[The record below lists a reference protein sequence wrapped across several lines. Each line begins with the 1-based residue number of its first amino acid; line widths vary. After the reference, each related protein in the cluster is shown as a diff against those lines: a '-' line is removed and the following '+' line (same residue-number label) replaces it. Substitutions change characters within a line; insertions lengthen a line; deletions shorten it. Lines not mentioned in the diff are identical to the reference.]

1 MSNRK
6 ALVILLTI
14 AILVVSATTVIAS
27 SRRNGKPP
35 ETNEQWEK
43 LYVHAGDLINA
54 SLQTRDESTRQ
65 QLWKQ
70 AAKLYEEALKLAPDE
85 VNTWNNLAATL
96 YLVDDKDRAFDVY
109 TALIQAHPEVSS
121 AYMGRGRI
129 YEERGEK
136 RMALQDYTTYL
147 SLIADRPGDAA
158 NKQRIEFQKL
168 IDSLKD
174 QLKEENDLQPKESIN
189 TDIPR

>member
-1 MSNRK
+1 MLR
-6 ALVILLTI
+6 I
-14 AILVVSATTVIAS
+14 
-27 SRRNGKPP
+27 GPP
-35 ETNEQWEK
+35 EETFAA
-43 LYVHAGDLINA
+43 YVRTG
-54 SLQTRDESTRQ
+54 
-65 QLWKQ
+65 
-70 AAKLYEEALKLAPDE
+70 P
-85 VNTWNNLAATL
+85 V
-96 YLVDDKDRAFDVY
+96 
-109 TALIQAHPEVSS
+109 
-121 AYMGRGRI
+121 YMGRGRI